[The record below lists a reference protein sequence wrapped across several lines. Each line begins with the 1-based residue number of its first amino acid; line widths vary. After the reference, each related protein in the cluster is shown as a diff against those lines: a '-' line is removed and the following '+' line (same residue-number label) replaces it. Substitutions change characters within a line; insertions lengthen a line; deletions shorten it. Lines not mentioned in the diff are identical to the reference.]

1 MREIYDTLA
10 LERPGPGLLRVT
22 LNRPDFRN
30 ALNTQMGLDL
40 RDLFQ
45 NGLNQDPGGV
55 RCVVLTG
62 AGDKAFCAGGDLKER
77 DGMSD
82 AAWRAQHIIF
92 EEAIYGIM
100 DCPLP
105 VIAAVNGAAFGGGCE
120 IALACDF
127 AYAATGVRFALTEV
141 TLGILPGCGGTQ
153 NLPRV
158 AGGPRAREILMT
170 GRPFSAQEAL
180 EWGIINLVCE
190 PAQLLEQAL
199 ETARAICANAPLSV
213 KNIKQAVNG
222 GLQTDLKSGLKL
234 ELAAYDKVYVSE
246 DRREGVRAFNEKR
259 KAEFKGI

>member
-1 MREIYDTLA
+1 MQQQFTTLS
-10 LERPGPGLLRVT
+10 LSQPGPDLLCVT

-30 ALNTQMGLDL
+30 ALNTQMGRDL

-45 NGLNQDPGGV
+45 NGLNRDAGTV

-82 AAWRAQHIIF
+82 EAWRAQHVIF
-92 EEAIYGIM
+92 EEAIYGVM

-127 AYAATGVRFALTEV
+127 AYAASGVRFALTEV

-158 AGGPRAREILMT
+158 AGGPRAKEILMT

-180 EWGIINLVCE
+180 EWGIVNRVCE
-190 PAQLLEQAL
+190 PSSLLEEAL
-199 ETARAICANAPLSV
+199 VTARAICANAPLSI
-213 KNIKQAVNG
+213 KNVKQAVNG
-222 GLQTDLKSGLKL
+222 GLQTGLKSGLKL
-234 ELAAYDKVYVSE
+234 ELAAYDAVYVSQ

-259 KAEFKGI
+259 KAEFKGS

>member
-1 MREIYDTLA
+1 MQENYDTLA
-10 LERPGPGLLRVT
+10 LEHPGPGLLCVR

-40 RDLFQ
+40 RALFQ
-45 NGLNQDPGGV
+45 DGLNRDPGAV
-55 RCVVLTG
+55 RCVVITG
-62 AGDKAFCAGGDLKER
+62 AGGKAFCAGGDLKER

-82 AAWRAQHIIF
+82 EAWRAQHVIF
-92 EEAIYGIM
+92 EEAIYGVM

-127 AYAATGVRFALTEV
+127 AYAAADARFALTEV

-158 AGGPRAREILMT
+158 AGSPRAKEILMT
-170 GRPFSAQEAL
+170 GRPFTAQQAL
-180 EWGIINLVCE
+180 EWGVVNRVCD
-190 PAQLLEQAL
+190 PASLLDEAL
-199 ETARAICANAPLSV
+199 ETAKTICANAPISV
-213 KNIKQAVNG
+213 KNIKRAVDG
-222 GLQTDLKSGLKL
+222 GLQADLKSGLKL
-234 ELAAYDKVYVSE
+234 ELAAYDAVYVSR

-259 KAEFKGI
+259 KAEFKGE

>member
-1 MREIYDTLA
+1 MQEKFDTLT
-10 LERPGPGLLRVT
+10 LETPESGLLCVR

-30 ALNTQMGLDL
+30 ALNTQMGRDL

-45 NGLNQDPGGV
+45 NGLNRDAGQV
-55 RCVVLTG
+55 RCVVITG
-62 AGDKAFCAGGDLKER
+62 VGDKAFCAGGDLKER

-82 AAWRAQHIIF
+82 ETWRGQHVIF

-127 AYAATGVRFALTEV
+127 AYAAVGARFALTEV

-158 AGGPRAREILMT
+158 AGSPRAKEILMT
-170 GRPFSAQEAL
+170 GRPFSAREAL
-180 EWGIINLVCE
+180 EWGIVNRVCE
-190 PAQLLEQAL
+190 PASLLNDAL
-199 ETARAICANAPLSV
+199 DAARAICANAPLSIRNV
-213 KNIKQAVNG
+213 KRAVNG
-222 GLQTDLKSGLKL
+222 GIQTDLKSGLKL
-234 ELAAYDKVYVSE
+234 ELAAYDAVYVSQ

-259 KAEFKGI
+259 KAEFTGK

>member
-1 MREIYDTLA
+1 MKETYATLS
-10 LERPGPGLLRVT
+10 LEQPGPGLLCVT

-30 ALNTQMGLDL
+30 ALNTQMGRDL
-40 RDLFQ
+40 RDLFHD
-45 NGLNQDPGGV
+45 GLNRDPGDV

-62 AGDKAFCAGGDLKER
+62 AGEKAFCAGGDLKER

-82 AAWRAQHIIF
+82 EAWRAQHVIF
-92 EEAIYGIM
+92 EEALYGVM

-127 AYAATGVRFALTEV
+127 AYAASGARFALTEV

-158 AGGPRAREILMT
+158 AGAPRAREILMT

-180 EWGIINLVCE
+180 EWGIVNRVCE
-190 PAQLLEQAL
+190 PARLLEEAL
-199 ETARAICANAPLSV
+199 ETARAICANAPLSIRHV
-213 KNIKQAVNG
+213 KQAVNG
-222 GLQTDLKSGLKL
+222 GLQTDLKSGLRL
-234 ELAAYDKVYVSE
+234 ELAAYDAVYVSQ

-259 KAEFKGI
+259 KAEFRGI

>member
-1 MREIYDTLA
+1 MQDTYETLA
-10 LERPGPGLLRVT
+10 LAQPGPGLLCVS

-45 NGLNQDPGGV
+45 NGLNRDAGSV

-62 AGDKAFCAGGDLKER
+62 SGDKAFCAGGDLKER
-77 DGMSD
+77 DGMTD
-82 AAWRAQHIIF
+82 EAWRVQHVIF

-127 AYAATGVRFALTEV
+127 AYAAAGARFALTEV

-153 NLPRV
+153 NLPRL
-158 AGGPRAREILMT
+158 AGGPRAKEILMT

-180 EWGIINLVCE
+180 AWGVVNRVCE
-190 PAQLLEQAL
+190 PDKLRDEAL
-199 ETARAICANAPLSV
+199 ETARVMCANAPLSI

-234 ELAAYDKVYVSE
+234 ELAAYHHVYVSQ

-259 KAEFKGI
+259 KAEFTGQ

>member
-1 MREIYDTLA
+1 MQKNYATLA
-10 LERPGPGLLRVT
+10 LSQPGPGLLCVT
-22 LNRPDFRN
+22 FNRLEFRN

-45 NGLNQDPGGV
+45 DGLNRDPGNV

-77 DGMSD
+77 DGMTD
-82 AAWRAQHIIF
+82 EAWRTQHVIF

-120 IALACDF
+120 IALASDF
-127 AYAATGVRFALTEV
+127 IYASQSARFALTEV

-158 AGGPRAREILMT
+158 AGGPRAKEILMT
-170 GRPFSAQEAL
+170 GRPFSAEEAL
-180 EWGIINLVCE
+180 AWGVINRVCD
-190 PAQLLEQAL
+190 PAALIPEAL
-199 ETARAICANAPLSV
+199 ETARTICANAPISV
-213 KNIKQAVNG
+213 KNIKKAVNG

-234 ELAAYDKVYVSE
+234 ELAAYDAVYVSN

-259 KAEFKGI
+259 KALFKGE

>member
-1 MREIYDTLA
+1 MQKTYETLA
-10 LERPGPGLLRVT
+10 LEQPGEGLLCVR

-40 RDLFQ
+40 RDLFHH
-45 NGLNQDPGGV
+45 GLNRAPGAV
-55 RCVVLTG
+55 RCVVVTG
-62 AGDKAFCAGGDLKER
+62 MGDRAFCAGGDLKER
-77 DGMSD
+77 DGMTD
-82 AAWRAQHIIF
+82 EAWRAQHIIF

-105 VIAAVNGAAFGGGCE
+105 VIAAVNGAAFGGGFE
-120 IALACDF
+120 LALACDF
-127 AYAATGVRFALTEV
+127 IYAAAGARFALTEV

-158 AGGPRAREILMT
+158 AGGPRAREMLMT
-170 GRPFSAQEAL
+170 GRPFSAQEAQ
-180 EWGIINLVCE
+180 EWGVANRVCE
-190 PAQLLEQAL
+190 PARLLEEAL

-213 KNIKQAVNG
+213 KNIKRAVNG

-234 ELAAYDKVYVSE
+234 ELSAYDAVYVSQ

-259 KAEFKGI
+259 KAEFRGM

>member
-1 MREIYDTLA
+1 MQQNYDTLA
-10 LERPGPGLLRVT
+10 LEQPGEGLLCVR

-30 ALNTQMGLDL
+30 ALNTQMGIDL
-40 RDLFQ
+40 RDLFTH
-45 NGLNQDPGGV
+45 GLNRDPGAV
-55 RCVVLTG
+55 RCVVITG
-62 AGDKAFCAGGDLKER
+62 AGERAFCAGGDLKER
-77 DGMSD
+77 DGMTD

-105 VIAAVNGAAFGGGCE
+105 VIAAVNGAAFGGGFE
-120 IALACDF
+120 IALASDF
-127 AYAATGVRFALTEV
+127 IYAATGARFALTEV

-153 NLPRV
+153 NLPRI

-180 EWGIINLVCE
+180 QWGVANRICE
-190 PAQLLEQAL
+190 PGRLLEEAL

-234 ELAAYDKVYVSE
+234 ELAAYDKVYVSD

-259 KAEFKGI
+259 KAEFRGV

>member
-1 MREIYDTLA
+1 MQQKFDTLA
-10 LERPGPGLLRVT
+10 LETPGPGLLCVT

-30 ALNTQMGLDL
+30 ALNTQMGRDL

-45 NGLNQDPGGV
+45 NGLNRDAGDV

-62 AGDKAFCAGGDLKER
+62 AGGKAFCAGGDLKER

-82 AAWRAQHIIF
+82 EAWRAQHVIF
-92 EEAIYGIM
+92 EEAIYGVM

-127 AYAATGVRFALTEV
+127 AYAAAGARFALTEV

-158 AGGPRAREILMT
+158 AGSPRAREILMT
-170 GRPFSAQEAL
+170 GRPFSAAEAL
-180 EWGIINLVCE
+180 EWGIVNRVCE
-190 PAQLLEQAL
+190 PANLLDEAL
-199 ETARAICANAPLSV
+199 DTARTICANAPLSIRNV
-213 KNIKQAVNG
+213 KQAVNG
-222 GLQTDLKSGLKL
+222 GIQTDLKSGLKL
-234 ELAAYDKVYVSE
+234 ELAAYDAVYVSQ

-259 KAEFKGI
+259 KAEFRGV

>member
-1 MREIYDTLA
+1 MQKHYSTLA
-10 LERPGPGLLRVT
+10 LAQPGAGLLSVT

-45 NGLNQDPGGV
+45 DGLNRNAGEV

-77 DGMSD
+77 DGMTD
-82 AAWRAQHIIF
+82 EAWRAQHLIF

-105 VIAAVNGAAFGGGCE
+105 VIAAVNGAAFGGGFE

-127 AYAATGVRFALTEV
+127 IYASQAARFALTEV

-158 AGGPRAREILMT
+158 AGGPRAKEILMT
-170 GRPFSAQEAL
+170 GRPFAAAEAL
-180 EWGIINLVCE
+180 NWGIINRVCE
-190 PAQLLEQAL
+190 PAGLLEDAL
-199 ETARAICANAPLSV
+199 DTARAICANAPISV
-213 KNIKQAVNG
+213 KNIKRAVNG

-234 ELAAYDKVYVSE
+234 ELTAYDAVYVSQ

-259 KAEFKGI
+259 KAEFKGQ

>member
-1 MREIYDTLA
+1 MHKHYDTLV
-10 LERPGPGLLRVT
+10 LEQPGEGLLCVR

-30 ALNTQMGLDL
+30 ALNTQMGIDL

-45 NGLNQDPGGV
+45 NGLNRAAGEV

-82 AAWRAQHIIF
+82 EAWRAQHIIF

-100 DCPLP
+100 DCQLP

-127 AYAATGVRFALTEV
+127 AYAASGARFALTEV

-170 GRPFSAQEAL
+170 GRPFTAQQAL
-180 EWGIINLVCE
+180 EWGIINRLCE
-190 PAQLLEQAL
+190 PASLLDEAL
-199 ETARAICANAPLSV
+199 DTAKTICANAPISV
-213 KNIKQAVNG
+213 KNIKRAVNG

-234 ELAAYDKVYVSE
+234 ELAAYDAVYVSQ

>member
-1 MREIYDTLA
+1 MHKHYDTLA
-10 LERPGPGLLRVT
+10 LEQPGDGLLCVR

-30 ALNTQMGLDL
+30 ALNTQMGRDL

-45 NGLNQDPGGV
+45 NGLNRDAGAV
-55 RCVVLTG
+55 RCVVITG
-62 AGDKAFCAGGDLKER
+62 AGGKAFCAGGDLKER

-82 AAWRAQHIIF
+82 EAWRAQHVIF
-92 EEAIYGIM
+92 EEAIYGVM

-127 AYAATGVRFALTEV
+127 AYAATDARFALTEV

-158 AGGPRAREILMT
+158 AGSPRAKEILMT
-170 GRPFSAQEAL
+170 GRPFTAQQAL
-180 EWGIINLVCE
+180 EWGVINRACDPVS
-190 PAQLLEQAL
+190 LLDEAL
-199 ETARAICANAPLSV
+199 ETAKTICANAPISV
-213 KNIKQAVNG
+213 KNIKRAVNG

-234 ELAAYDKVYVSE
+234 ELAAYDAVYVSQ

-259 KAEFKGI
+259 KAEFKGM

>member
-1 MREIYDTLA
+1 MQKQYATLSV
-10 LERPGPGLLRVT
+10 EQPDPGILKVA
-22 LNRPDFRN
+22 LNRPEFRN

-45 NGLNQDPGGV
+45 NGLNRDPGET
-55 RCVVLTG
+55 RCVVVTG

-77 DGMSD
+77 DGMTD
-82 AAWRAQHIIF
+82 AAWRAQHVIF

-105 VIAAVNGAAFGGGCE
+105 VIAAVNGAAFGGGFE

-127 AYAATGVRFALTEV
+127 AYAAAGARFALTEV
-141 TLGILPGCGGTQ
+141 TLGIIPGCGGTQ

-158 AGGPRAREILMT
+158 AGSPRAKEILFT
-170 GRPFSAQEAL
+170 GRPFTAEQGL
-180 EWGIINLVCE
+180 EWGIIN
-190 PAQLLEQAL
+190 QLCAPDAL
-199 ETARAICANAPLSV
+199 LDSALDTARAICANAPLSV
-213 KNIKQAVNG
+213 KGLKRAING

-234 ELAAYDKVYVSE
+234 ELAAYDTVYVSE

-259 KAEFKGI
+259 KAVFIGK